1 MSVAG
6 RASVLAV
13 GAAWRLGVPGTG
25 GRLAAALG
33 SDDDQERLIAGMV
46 LVRGGA
52 KAIPVLTTAL
62 RRGRRLPHVLRVI
75 GDAAPAAFAVELERH
90 AAADDPDVRQAARDA
105 LRAAAA
111 AAAPAPAQHD

>member
-13 GAAWRLGVPGTG
+13 GAAWRLGMPGTG
-25 GRLAAALG
+25 GRLADALG
-33 SDDDQERLIAGMV
+33 SDDDQERLIAGML

-62 RRGRRLPHVLRVI
+62 RQARHLPHVLRVI
-75 GDAAPAAFAVELERH
+75 GDAAPAAFAAELERY
-90 AAADDPDVRQAARDA
+90 AASDDADVRQAARDA

-111 AAAPAPAQHD
+111 AATPPPPTST